1 MRKIE
6 FVKTYIMNF
15 MAGLKHLH
23 DVSKEL
29 PKMYLFPALLDS
41 SWWKFEK
48 YKVELFA
55 QWLFDNL
62 SVISNKL
69 VSTPYALN
77 TELVLYE
84 FVPTLFT
91 LYSDLIVD
99 EFVLILYAL
108 SIDLVLY
115 EFASALDAFN
125 PDLSL
130 FESDAEEYVVRLFDD
145 LSVMPDLSLHKSDA
159 EEDLYFAS
167 ADTAHSAVLI
177 LSVLL
182 LGIDSSS
189 QSAEASFQVRVFST
203 DYFAYP
209 SLL

>member
-1 MRKIE
+1 M
-6 FVKTYIMNF
+6 
-15 MAGLKHLH
+15 
-23 DVSKEL
+23 
-29 PKMYLFPALLDS
+29 
-41 SWWKFEK
+41 
-48 YKVELFA
+48 
-55 QWLFDNL
+55 
-62 SVISNKL
+62 
-69 VSTPYALN
+69 
-77 TELVLYE
+77 
-84 FVPTLFT
+84 PTLFT
-91 LYSDLIVD
+91 LYSDLIVV

-145 LSVMPDLSLHKSDA
+145 LSVMPDEFMSSPYALNVDQSLHKSDA